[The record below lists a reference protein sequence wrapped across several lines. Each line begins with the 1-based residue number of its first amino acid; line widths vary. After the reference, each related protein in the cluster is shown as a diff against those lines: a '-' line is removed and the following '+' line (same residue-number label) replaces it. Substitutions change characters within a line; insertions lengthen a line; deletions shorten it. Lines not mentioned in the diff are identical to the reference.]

1 MSSGV
6 LVLLVVLAVGAWIGV
21 EMARYQYI
29 LSRLRRATARAL
41 LEIEGLERAIAS
53 FYERFPRP
61 PDGRLPLEADEYPI
75 ERGRKPAAERY

>member
-29 LSRLRRATARAL
+29 LSRLRRATGAAACYHRA
-41 LEIEGLERAIAS
+41 
-53 FYERFPRP
+53 P
-61 PDGRLPLEADEYPI
+61 
-75 ERGRKPAAERY
+75 